1 MYLEFSR
8 HLSKLNLTSISCQ
21 KQMLLDRGL
30 PTVKEWAEML
40 ETHSE
45 WGLSLDH
52 EPADPRSDGDMKDGY
67 LAVLTK
73 M

>member
-1 MYLEFSR
+1 
-8 HLSKLNLTSISCQ
+8 
-21 KQMLLDRGL
+21 MLHDRGL
-30 PTVKEWAEML
+30 PTAKEWAEMI

-45 WGLSLDH
+45 WGLSLEQ